1 MIAQQGHYNKIHR
14 SWDDMRGDLLRGRTP
29 ASLSGEFRSRGKM
42 VRVVTSVKLNGIK
55 INNLLLNTRKHQE
68 GCE

>member
-1 MIAQQGHYNKIHR
+1 MITQQGHYNKIHH
-14 SWDDMRGDLLRGRTP
+14 SWDDIGGDLLRGRAP
-29 ASLSGEFRSRGKM
+29 ASLLRQSNRSGKM

-55 INNLLLNTRKHQE
+55 INNLLPNTRKHEE